1 MDGVYRLALENL
13 SSSTLKLPDGLEYNF
28 QDSKG
33 LTYSAQFTQGGGQS
47 LLPEQPV
54 KATLQAAVP
63 ASLETKDLALLFS
76 PKGKMKTTIL
86 GSLNA
91 AKSFSIGKIGDK
103 TEYPNLEAEG
113 HSDFDFMGSSK

>member
-33 LTYSAQFTQGGGQS
+33 LTYSAQFAKVEGQS
-47 LLPEQPV
+47 LLPQQPV

-63 ASLETKDLALLFS
+63 AALETNVSSALLT
-76 PKGKMKTTIL
+76 KR
-86 GSLNA
+86 
-91 AKSFSIGKIGDK
+91 
-103 TEYPNLEAEG
+103 
-113 HSDFDFMGSSK
+113 